1 MKVISSSTIEMQQK
15 PTLYSLLLK
24 RVQGE
29 RSLLATE
36 AENLNLNRALE
47 KERSEKEALAQTLR
61 CNNSKAGA
69 ADQNKGINTG
79 EPAEA
84 TYNFKAAENEDGND
98 VIIKTV
104 SHDKAHPVEEM
115 NATSHS
121 AASVVCHEETS
132 STFSFSIRDAVEE
145 IQRWLF
151 MEGGHMKGVEELIT
165 EYCVHV
171 RELGIPLDRLFVGG
185 LMLHPQ
191 VSAYVWKW
199 ETNCPFDG
207 HEIPRKDFEQKKK
220 LYSNDEP
227 FTILLDGRAEQVRMR
242 ASDDYIPKGC
252 QWFLEERYQDYLALP
267 IKHRDEFKGG
277 MAWSTK
283 SPNGFGEEEIEF
295 FSVRSRLSPLC
306 CASTPTIWS

>member
-1 MKVISSSTIEMQQK
+1 MAQPTIY
-15 PTLYSLLLK
+15 PLLK
-24 RVQGE
+24 RVQALE
-29 RSLLATE
+29 ILKTIEATN
-36 AENLNLNRALE
+36 NLTLRRALE
-47 KERSEKEALAQTLR
+47 KERSEKEALAQKVLDLTM
-61 CNNSKAGA
+61 K
-69 ADQNKGINTG
+69 
-79 EPAEA
+79 
-84 TYNFKAAENEDGND
+84 AENHSRNVAIKSYPLDKGCQPVAEGD
-98 VIIKTV
+98 VDVTR
-104 SHDKAHPVEEM
+104 
-115 NATSHS
+115 HS
-121 AASVVCHEETS
+121 AHVEIAEDNVNASIRHQPRELQVS
-132 STFSFSIRDAVEE
+132 DLSFSVRDAVEE